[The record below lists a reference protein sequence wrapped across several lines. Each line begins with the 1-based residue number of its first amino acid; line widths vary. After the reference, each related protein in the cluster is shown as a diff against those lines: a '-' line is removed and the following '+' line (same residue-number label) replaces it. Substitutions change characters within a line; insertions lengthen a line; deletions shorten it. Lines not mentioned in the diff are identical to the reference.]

1 MDALETAGLIKKALH
16 GVLKIHAFTKH
27 EIILSWQLH
36 EFDSYDGLPPFFWPI
51 HNYRPI
57 KGQLHKQILNHDS
70 GCNPKESSDI

>member
-36 EFDSYDGLPPFFWPI
+36 EFDSYDGLPPFFGQCTI
-51 HNYRPI
+51 T
-57 KGQLHKQILNHDS
+57 GQLKANYIN
-70 GCNPKESSDI
+70 KY